1 MNSDEVIRML
11 KDDGWLWK
19 HTEGSHHQFIHPTK
33 PGKVTVKHPAKDIPT
48 GTLQSNRK
56 QAGLK

>member
-11 KDDGWLWK
+11 KADGWLLK
-19 HTEGSHHQFIHPTK
+19 NSEGSHHHYIHPSK
-33 PGKVTVKHPAKDIPT
+33 SGKVTVKHPAKDIPT
-48 GTLQSNRK
+48 GTLQSIRK